1 MVSRSLEKMMLIA
14 IGLTTAVIIG
24 VPVLLYAIDTM
35 TTTQQIQYAH
45 QTADTIFNATQ
56 QVDSGDVGELTIQV
70 YVPSGF
76 SLRTDESGSGLTVML
91 DISQSQLE
99 HAIAW
104 TDSYNHQIVV
114 SFPTEPGNYYLT
126 ITLMSDIIHITYSTT
141 PN

>member
-76 SLRTDESGSGLTVML
+76 SSVPLKWHWTNLPTNRNPDLLTIL
-91 DISQSQLE
+91 PL
-99 HAIAW
+99 
-104 TDSYNHQIVV
+104 NHQPVPFV
-114 SFPTEPGNYYLT
+114 CSGRYPLPDANAWNQP
-126 ITLMSDIIHITYSTT
+126 S
-141 PN
+141 